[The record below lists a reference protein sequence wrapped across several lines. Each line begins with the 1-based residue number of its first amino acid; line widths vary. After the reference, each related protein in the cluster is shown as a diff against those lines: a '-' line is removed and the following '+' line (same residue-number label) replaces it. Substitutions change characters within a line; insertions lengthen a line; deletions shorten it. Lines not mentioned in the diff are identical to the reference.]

1 LKQGFLT
8 KSPPGG
14 PSSFGKKWQKRWFV
28 LYEDGKVEY
37 YTSEDKVSKEKPK
50 GTIDM
55 MECTSVY
62 DGQSKCSEQNSL
74 GIDTPSRIYFI
85 KADSKDAILE
95 WMKAFSAFVERPLS
109 PRSYTTVYGESDKKR
124 IREVKRRSA
133 IHIKKKN
140 DLGVRQSFR
149 VEEDSD
155 SDQFL
160 EVSSMTSEE
169 DVVVAPS
176 ELDHWK
182 KECSDMKEK
191 LTAIQGELA
200 RTRSGSISS
209 QYEER
214 ERWEH
219 ALGEKAKEVE
229 GLKMQMKDVQHT
241 LQNKERELESC
252 QLRMEERDVLE
263 QTLREEVDRLASE
276 LTRLKE
282 EDGMGKL
289 REEEWQAKESK
300 YQEELSELKQMLVG
314 TKASQEH
321 VRPSS
326 RNGVGDGEV
335 ESLEVELRKRKDSI
349 VKLQVKRNRL
359 ETQFNESQRENR
371 HLVTELGGVREELK
385 VAKQAASQTVQLQD
399 ELEMIKKEMTVLQ
412 KEKEEATKQTK
423 ELEGVV
429 AELKQ
434 SSMQPRSPSTGL
446 VISQTEGSPSSGDS
460 KDMSK
465 EQKHHH
471 GTVCVCVRACAYCA
485 HCFHVHMSPSL
496 PLSVFT
502 PIMYLFEEEAVKMLH
517 KTHPVIRGNHVI
529 VM

>member
-1 LKQGFLT
+1 L
-8 KSPPGG
+8 
-14 PSSFGKKWQKRWFV
+14 
-28 LYEDGKVEY
+28 
-37 YTSEDKVSKEKPK
+37 
-50 GTIDM
+50 
-55 MECTSVY
+55 
-62 DGQSKCSEQNSL
+62 
-74 GIDTPSRIYFI
+74 
-85 KADSKDAILE
+85 
-95 WMKAFSAFVERPLS
+95 
-109 PRSYTTVYGESDKKR
+109 
-124 IREVKRRSA
+124 
-133 IHIKKKN
+133 
-140 DLGVRQSFR
+140 QSFR

-471 GTVCVCVRACAYCA
+471 
-485 HCFHVHMSPSL
+485 
-496 PLSVFT
+496 VFT

-517 KTHPVIRGNHVI
+517 KTHPVIRESHIPPVDRKYILEPWQREHHHLNPINNVPDAPPRPDRPPQEVVDRLFGQAPFAPGGFFRRLF
-529 VM
+529 